1 MDPGADRPRNQPRSL
16 PEWPG
21 AGACRKRNTVRHLMF
36 FPGPPACLSASRNWH
51 AGAANGSP
59 PNNATSA
66 PGPARRGTAIRPAS
80 RPRSGITE
88 ILKAE
93 FTGRIIPSGSMDASG
108 FPLAPQRAVKFQTR
122 TDRGSFLN
130 VDGFTPKT
138 RWNARRKLRASAY
151 PILAAI
157 ASTGSP

>member
-1 MDPGADRPRNQPRSL
+1 LPSQSAEIPAGMARTGRLPQTSYRQTPDVFPRAS
-16 PEWPG
+16 G
-21 AGACRKRNTVRHLMF
+21 MF
-36 FPGPPACLSASRNWH
+36 IGESKLALWEAY
-51 AGAANGSP
+51 GSP

-66 PGPARRGTAIRPAS
+66 PGPARCGTAIRPAS
-80 RPRSGITE
+80 RPQSGITE

-108 FPLAPQRAVKFQTR
+108 FPLAPERAVRFQTR